1 MIYTGLPDKIIL
13 CRGMRQLGR
22 PTHRHTV
29 FREYGQAPEG
39 GLCECEN
46 NGGWR
51 NGWVQSHVV
60 TYTLIQTNHNLVFYV
75 V

>member
-1 MIYTGLPDKIIL
+1 MNYTGLPDRIIL

-29 FREYGQAPEG
+29 FGKYGQAPEA
-39 GLCECEN
+39 GLCRCED

>member
-1 MIYTGLPDKIIL
+1 
-13 CRGMRQLGR
+13 MRQLGR

-29 FREYGQAPEG
+29 FGKYGQAPEG